1 MGAHLFLTP
10 DARILDGWCRAFG
23 DLARAG
29 SPAALPDAAAGGLL
43 WVDVAHADWEGLVRA
58 ASARGGRVVV
68 LSAMPGGEQAL
79 RALELGARGYC
90 HAFATPELLRE
101 VALVVRHGGLWVGPE
116 LLARMIRATVPAVA
130 AAAEASAPLPG
141 LDTLSAREREVAEAV
156 AEGLTNKQVA
166 GRLGITERTVKAHLA
181 TVFEKTGVRDRLQLA
196 LRLSRRQP

>member
-23 DLARAG
+23 ELARVG
-29 SPAALPDAAAGGLL
+29 SPAALPDAAAGSLL
-43 WVDVAHADWEGLVRA
+43 WVDVAHADWEGLVRE

-68 LSAMPGGEQAL
+68 LSAMPSGEQAL

-101 VALVVRHGGLWVGPE
+101 VALVVRHGGLWVGSE
-116 LLARMIRATVPAVA
+116 LLARMIRATVPAMA
-130 AAAEASAPLPG
+130 AAAAASVPLPG

-166 GRLGITERTVKAHLA
+166 SRLGITERTVKAHLA

-196 LRLSRRQP
+196 LRLSRRHS